1 MRRRVAMWRSTSVTM
16 TGVAGL
22 VGGLL
27 LVTTC
32 SPNRPIPEPV
42 ETLTAQLGL
51 NQFPVSVRINQVT
64 VGQAFDPEIEEF
76 SLTNFSSEFFQ
87 CGPQS
92 TLSNLSFCNR
102 GQVYQL
108 PDDLPNSSIKNTIDE
123 TVTVG
128 VTSGQ
133 TTVMVPLTISERPF
147 ATFGSSPITIN
158 VNINLSTGTFTA
170 TQRFSS
176 PIKLLTNTCVT
187 NNLDWKFCWEIKLP
201 CNAGTTTL
209 ACTTQSPTPG
219 CPDVS
224 GHATCNGPIPGPCVA
239 DPAPPG
245 STCGVTRAPWD
256 LTPNLPPGQTSFT
269 EDNGLLL
276 NPRWGWQVGTTPA
289 ADAAEA
295 RFLTSQPITHQSSVV
310 CDAGAFLGLASGGGH
325 TNWKDATYTGPLRWD
340 SHSPPGKDDDYNVSI
355 VPPVV
360 VGTPFPAGITA
371 DNNQQTFI
379 QSEFDSDETIDHF
392 DAIDWWSRFHAA
404 VDISNARAKDFID
417 GHQAII
423 TGRVGLDEA
432 HDTRSEIHPVHI
444 FAVRQASAPVPGD
457 DAWSIFFR
465 NFGNEGYCGPGQ
477 EYVNLTSTTL
487 RLPRPT
493 PAQGVPVNAD
503 FTIGS
508 ATKFVGNF
516 APAGATPVDF
526 MKDPNNGDVLV
537 HVTLGTPTAQTFIV
551 GEVHLVWS
559 PTTTPTAPAP
569 AQPPPLLSDEDE
581 GPEASWAAALAAMSP
596 AQQTVFNSLLSGMA
610 PPQPISVVTMQV
622 RKLTTAPPPPPTTEP
637 TVFSGGPSTRTASLS
652 QARLM
657 AACIATNG
665 NIAGAPS
672 LCNRPD
678 LGTGRCLY
686 ASSALSVYD
695 RVTVVYAD
703 GSSAAGANSG
713 TGQTNIGA
721 DAKVGA
727 VTSVGPVLLRSRS
740 TIGAVT
746 TNATVSLQDGVT
758 HGTIQEHASIV
769 LPNAGLSIA
778 FPPSQ
783 GRPAISL
790 EPSTSGSATPGVYTN
805 VSVKM
810 GGTLSLAA
818 GTYFFDSMMLE
829 PLATVSI
836 DSQGAGVTI
845 YIRNDLTMRGAFVD
859 RLGGVPNLFIGVLG
873 TAGATISAPFRGRVI
888 APNGPITLDT
898 VGAPGYSGSFMAK
911 SLTVHQSSKVVC
923 SPF

>member
-1 MRRRVAMWRSTSVTM
+1 LKA
-16 TGVAGL
+16 VAGL
-22 VGGLL
+22 AGLVL
-27 LVTTC
+27 LAPC
-32 SPNRPIPEPV
+32 SQNGLGPEPV
-42 ETLTAQLGL
+42 ETLTAALAL

-102 GQVYQL
+102 GQVYRL

-128 VTSGQ
+128 VNAGQ
-133 TTVMVPLTISERPF
+133 TTVTVPLTISERPF

-158 VNINLSTGTFTA
+158 VNINLSTGAFTA

-176 PIKLLTNTCVT
+176 PIKQLTNTCVT
-187 NNLDWKFCWEIKLP
+187 NNLDWKFCWEVILP
-201 CNAGTTTL
+201 CSAGTTSL
-209 ACTTQSPTPG
+209 PCTTQSPTPG
-219 CPDVS
+219 CPDVA
-224 GHATCNGPIPGPCVA
+224 GHGTCNGPIPGACVP

-245 STCGVTRAPWD
+245 STCGVTSHPWD
-256 LTPNLPPGQTSFT
+256 LTPNLPVGQTSFT
-269 EDNGLLL
+269 DDNGLLL
-276 NPRWGWQVGTTPA
+276 NPRWGWQVGTTAA

-295 RFLTSQPITHQSSVV
+295 RFLTSQPTTHQSSLT
-310 CDAGAFLGLASGGGH
+310 CDVGAFLGLASGGGH

-340 SHSPPGKDDDYNVSI
+340 SHSPPGKDDDYNISI
-355 VPPVV
+355 VPPIV

-379 QSEFDSDETIDHF
+379 QSEFDSDETIDDF
-392 DAIDWWSRFHAA
+392 DSIDWWSRFHAA
-404 VDISNARAKDFID
+404 VDISNARAAAFID
-417 GHQAII
+417 GHQAIV
-423 TGRVGLDEA
+423 TGRIGLDEA

-444 FAVRQASAPVPGD
+444 FAVRQTSAPVPAD

-465 NFGNEGYCGPGQ
+465 NSGNEGYCGPGQ
-477 EYVNLTSTTL
+477 EYVNLTSMTL

-493 PAQGVPVNAD
+493 PAQGVPANAD

-516 APAGATPVDF
+516 APPSSTPVDF
-526 MKDPNNGDVLV
+526 MKDPSTGDVLV
-537 HVTLGTPTAQTFIV
+537 KVTLQTPTAESFIV

-569 AQPPPLLSDEDE
+569 APPPLLASDEDE
-581 GPEASWAAALAAMSP
+581 GPEASWGAALAAMSP
-596 AQQTVFNSLLSGMA
+596 TQKNVFNSLLTGMA
-610 PPQPISVVTMQV
+610 PRQPASITTLPV
-622 RKLTTAPPPPPTTEP
+622 RKLTTTPPPPPITEP
-637 TVFSGGPSTRTASLS
+637 TVFSGGPSTRTASRS

-665 NIAGAPS
+665 NIAGAPT

-678 LGTGRCLY
+678 VGTGRCLY
-686 ASSALSVYD
+686 ASSALSVDD
-695 RVTVVYAD
+695 RVTVVNAD
-703 GSSAAGANSG
+703 GSPAAVANSG

-721 DAKVGA
+721 DAKVGI

-740 TIGAVT
+740 TTGTVT
-746 TNATVSLQDGVT
+746 TNSTVSLQDGVT
-758 HGTIQEHASIV
+758 HGTITEHASIV
-769 LPNAGLSIA
+769 LPGAGLNVA
-778 FPPSQ
+778 FPSSQ
-783 GRPAISL
+783 GRPSISL
-790 EPSTSGSATPGVYTN
+790 EPGTPGSATPGVYTS
-805 VSVKM
+805 VSVKT
-810 GGTLSLAA
+810 GATLSLAA

-829 PLATVSI
+829 PTSTVSL

-845 YIRNDLTMRGAFVD
+845 YVRNDLTVRGAIVD
-859 RLGGVPNLFIGVLG
+859 RLGGAPNLFIGVLG
-873 TAGATISAPFRGRVI
+873 TAGATISAPFQGRVI

-898 VGAPGYSGSFMAK
+898 VGAPGYRGSFMGK
-911 SLTVHQSSKVVC
+911 SLTVHQSSRVVC
-923 SPF
+923 APF